1 MVGPSMD
8 GIGTKRTKRE
18 ILDSILN
25 PSASIEQAYRG
36 HIIATEDGNLIS
48 GFKLS
53 EDENQMVI
61 VDSKGKKHFIDR
73 DEIGESRLM
82 EKSMMSEQLLAEMTQ
97 EQAEDLL
104 AWLKS
109 LESPQ

>member
-1 MVGPSMD
+1 MPGWA
-8 GIGTKRTKRE
+8 TKRAFGTGLK
-18 ILDSILN
+18 S
-25 PSASIEQAYRG
+25 RG

-73 DEIGESRLM
+73 DEIEESRLM
-82 EKSMMSEQLLAEMTQ
+82 EKSLMPEQLLAEMTQ
-97 EQAEDLL
+97 QQAADLL

-109 LESPQ
+109 LESPK